1 MNSKTAKQSNAQ
13 FMRTMKN
20 VDAGYMRDPSGT
32 EAIVQKYVLVF
43 DFCSS
48 TSILE
53 NLKDYEP
60 DAWWNLL
67 VEVEHF
73 LTEEQ
78 TRHKFNI
85 YKFIG
90 DGWILVFDIDYS
102 VNNLFGFMV
111 KLHQTYD

>member
-1 MNSKTAKQSNAQ
+1 MS
-13 FMRTMKN
+13 
-20 VDAGYMRDPSGT
+20 DPPDT
-32 EAIVQKYVLVF
+32 RMIVQKYVLVF

-60 DAWWNLL
+60 EAWWNLL

-78 TRHKFNI
+78 SRNSFDI

-90 DGWILVFDIDYS
+90 DGWILVFDIDYPVS
-102 VNNLFGFMV
+102 DLFTFME
-111 KLHQTYD
+111 KLHQKYEDLFAK